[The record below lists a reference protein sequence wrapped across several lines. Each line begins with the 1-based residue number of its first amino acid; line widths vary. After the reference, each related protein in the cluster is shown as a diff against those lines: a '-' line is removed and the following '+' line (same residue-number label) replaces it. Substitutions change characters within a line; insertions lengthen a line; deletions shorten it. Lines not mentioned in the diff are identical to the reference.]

1 MNRLSAA
8 GFCLLSFVLCA
19 LLAPVDANAGRWEV
33 RKELREGARSVER
46 ERREARREL
55 QRCKT
60 RECARREMRE
70 GYREVAREKR
80 EARREIRGEI
90 AENRWE
96 RRRHWR
102 DGRWHYDDR
111 DDDDDMLKGALVGAA
126 VVGAA
131 AVIIGSQDGD

>member
-33 RKELREGARSVER
+33 RKEIREGARSVER

-90 AENRWE
+90 GDLDTAVRAVDAGAFDYLVKPFDLEQVSRTVA
-96 RRRHWR
+96 RALADRAA
-102 DGRWHYDDR
+102 DGPGTA
-111 DDDDDMLKGALVGAA
+111 GAPAA
-126 VVGAA
+126 
-131 AVIIGSQDGD
+131 